1 MCIRDRYP
9 RIGEAPFDSSR
20 KMMSTVHKSDDGK
33 IIQFTKGAP
42 DEVLKRCT
50 KALIGGKEV
59 ELTSEIRENILKA
72 NKGMA
77 DKALR
82 VLCGAK
88 RDWNSEPESFE
99 PDFLEKDLCYLGLS
113 GMIDPIRPE
122 VKDAIVE
129 CKEAGIRPVMITGD
143 HKDTAAAIAM
153 QLGIIT
159 SAEQAITGAQLNEIS
174 DEELSKTIQNYS
186 VYARVQ
192 PEHKAVSYT
201 HLDVYKRQMFYSAL
215 CQFYSFFHKIF
226 IIFHYNLILRF
237 SNNFII

>member
-1 MCIRDRYP
+1 MRNFDGSEASENLPNVLLLNDAFKEGMAKNELVKKYP

-143 HKDTAAAIAM
+143 HKDTAC
-153 QLGIIT
+153 
-159 SAEQAITGAQLNEIS
+159 SHS
-174 DEELSKTIQNYS
+174 
-186 VYARVQ
+186 YATR
-192 PEHKAVSYT
+192 
-201 HLDVYKRQMFYSAL
+201 L
-215 CQFYSFFHKIF
+215 
-226 IIFHYNLILRF
+226 
-237 SNNFII
+237 